1 MERKFL
7 EDLGIAADLVDKIID
22 EHGKNIN
29 ALKAQR
35 DTYKSQLDTT
45 KAELKKFDGIN
56 VEDLRG
62 QITKLQTDLSAKEK
76 EVAERISDIEFNS
89 ALEKAIKAAGGRN
102 AKAITALIGDTKSL
116 KASKNQ
122 EADIKA
128 ALEAV
133 KKDNDYLF
141 ESVKPPYVVSSTS
154 GAGRSNPDDKKA
166 QANAALRMLITGK
179 EA

>member
-7 EDLGIAADLVDKIID
+7 EDLGIASDLVDKIIN
-22 EHGKNIN
+22 EHGKDIN
-29 ALKAQR
+29 TIKTQR
-35 DTYKSQLDTT
+35 DTYKNQLDTT
-45 KAELKKFDGIN
+45 KSELKKFDGVN

-62 QITKLQTDLSAKEK
+62 QITKLQTDLSTKEN
-76 EVAERISDIEFNS
+76 EIAEKLSDIEFNS
-89 ALEKAIKAAGGRN
+89 ALESAIKAAGGRN
-102 AKAITALIGDTKSL
+102 AKAITALIGDTKTL
-116 KASKNQ
+116 KTSKNQ

-141 ESVKPPYVVSSTS
+141 ESAKPPYVVASTS
-154 GAGRSNPDDKKA
+154 GAGKPNPDDKKA
-166 QANAALRMLITGK
+166 QANEALRMLITGK

>member
-1 MERKFL
+1 M
-7 EDLGIAADLVDKIID
+7 
-22 EHGKNIN
+22 
-29 ALKAQR
+29 
-35 DTYKSQLDTT
+35 
-45 KAELKKFDGIN
+45 
-56 VEDLRG
+56 
-62 QITKLQTDLSAKEK
+62 
-76 EVAERISDIEFNS
+76 
-89 ALEKAIKAAGGRN
+89 
-102 AKAITALIGDTKSL
+102 IGDTKSL